1 MSQIDALIAKY
12 NGCVNWIT
20 HYQERGNRDDA
31 PKHLAALAAEQR
43 EVAIRIIGE
52 LMSQHQIRVSE
63 IQVAELQAQEASH
76 EA

>member
-1 MSQIDALIAKY
+1 MNQIDALISKY

-43 EVAIRIIGE
+43 EVALRIIGE
-52 LMSQHQIRVSE
+52 LMAIHKIEVNE
-63 IQVAELQAQEASH
+63 ITEIEKS
-76 EA
+76 